1 MLKLEPAIV
10 QEDQKLAVIC
20 DHRLSYD
27 VANRRPFT
35 GPMGETFLNQLR
47 KADINVAACYL
58 ACCNDH
64 DHERVSVD
72 DQSVV
77 DNLLDLR
84 IDLTNFQPNLVLLV
98 GRLALR
104 LAGVHK
110 SLDVYRG
117 SLFICDDNDSPF
129 YGFKCL
135 AVYPAKEAIRDVQKS
150 VFLQFDLRR
159 AKRECSSPKLELPDL
174 RLYPDLNFNDLMEK
188 LKAIQPGATISVDIE
203 GGIPNPESKKYPHTK
218 GITCVGIA
226 TSPTEA
232 FILNPW
238 DFSEA
243 NAASL
248 IKEFG
253 RIAADPRIGKILQNS
268 LYDNFVFCW
277 LWKVMLR
284 SVVWDTMLSGW
295 ELFAEMP
302 KSLEA
307 QVSIT
312 TRWPYYK
319 DERTVEDKLT
329 HYLYCLKDA
338 AYTYEIAESHK
349 RALKGKSLEHF
360 QFNMRL
366 LPAILYSELRGIRYR
381 KDDAAQALAEVNSQ
395 LSVIQARIDTI
406 VGKPL
411 NVNSPKQCTEYLYST
426 LGYEKQY
433 KKDYK
438 TGKESLTADV
448 NALLYLLKKY
458 NSPQIILQILKYRTL
473 DSLRETL
480 EITTDEDQR
489 VRCSYN
495 VVGTDTG
502 RLACQGSPT
511 RSGANLQ
518 TITKKLRYL
527 YQADE
532 GYDFFECDLAGA
544 DGWTVAAMCHLAGDS
559 TMLQD
564 YIHGLKPAKI
574 IGLMYNEYMQVV
586 KTGSKQAIA
595 SFRSSINGLSREEL
609 KQMCDAFSTKGWLY
623 DACKATQ
630 HGSNYD
636 MKPPTMSAN
645 LLRQSYK
652 KSGSPIYVS
661 VKDCDILQK
670 LYLSRYPGIK
680 KMHLNINGILA
691 STRRLTA
698 ASGNTRR
705 FFGNPSDAT
714 IQRAAYAHLPQH
726 NTTYAT
732 KLALLRLWEDPENWR
747 NGLPII
753 EPLHQIHDAIAGQW
767 PTEVRDWAVR
777 RVRTYFANE
786 IDIDGYKLTIPFE
799 GHWGTDWG
807 TMPNDI

>member
-1 MLKLEPAIV
+1 MLKTQPAILLD
-10 QEDQKLAVIC
+10 DQKIAVIC
-20 DHRLSYD
+20 DHRSSYD
-27 VANRRPFT
+27 VAQNRPFT

-58 ACCNDH
+58 ACCNDNQ
-64 DHERVSVD
+64 HEHVSVD
-72 DQSVV
+72 DDGVV
-77 DNLLDLR
+77 TNMLDLR
-84 IDLTNFQPNLVLLV
+84 VDLTNYQPNLILLV
-98 GRLALR
+98 GRLSLR
-104 LAGVHK
+104 LAGIHK
-110 SLDVYRG
+110 TLDVYRG
-117 SLFICDDNDSPF
+117 SLFICDDSSSPF

-135 AVYPAKEAIRDVQKS
+135 AVYPAKEAVRDTEKS
-150 VFLQFDLRR
+150 VALQFDLRR
-159 AKRECSSPKLELPDL
+159 AKRESSSPKLILPDL
-174 RLYPDLNFNDLMEK
+174 RLFPDLNYQDLMDK
-188 LKAIQPGATISVDIE
+188 LKAIQPGMTISVDIE
-203 GGIPNPESKKYPHTK
+203 GGIPNPDSKKYPHTK

-238 DFSEA
+238 DFSET
-243 NAASL
+243 NAAAL
-248 IKEFG
+248 IREFG
-253 RIAADPRIGKILQNS
+253 RIAADPKIYKILQNS

-302 KSLEA
+302 KSLEF

-319 DERTVEDKLT
+319 DEGGSGDKLT

-349 RALKGKSLEHF
+349 RALKGPSLEHF
-360 QFNMRL
+360 RFNMRL

-381 KDDAAQALAEVNSQ
+381 KNDAAQALAEVNSQ
-395 LSVIQARIDTI
+395 LAIIQARIDAI

-411 NVNSPKQCTEYLYST
+411 NVNSPKQCVEYLYNT

-438 TGKESLTADV
+438 NGKESLTADV

-480 EITTDEDQR
+480 EITTDEDDR

-527 YQADE
+527 YCADE
-532 GYDFFECDLAGA
+532 GYDFFECDLSGA

-559 TMLQD
+559 TMLRD
-564 YIHGLKPAKI
+564 YDAGLKPAKI
-574 IGLMYNEYMQVV
+574 IGLMYNEFMEAM
-586 KTGSKQAIA
+586 KRSKSAA
-595 SFRSSINGLSREEL
+595 ANFRSEINKLSRDEL
-609 KQMCDAFSTKGWLY
+609 RVMCDAFSTKGWLY

-630 HGSNYD
+630 HGTNYA

-652 KSGSPIYVS
+652 KAGSPIYVS

-670 LYLSRYPGIK
+670 LYLSRYPGISA
-680 KMHLNINGILA
+680 MHRNINGLLA
-691 STRRLTA
+691 SVRKLTA

-705 FFGNPSDAT
+705 FFGNPNDQVT
-714 IQRAAYAHLPQH
+714 QRAAYAHLPQH

-747 NGLPII
+747 GGLPII

-767 PTEVRDWAVR
+767 PVEMRDWAVR

-786 IDIDGYKLTIPFE
+786 INIDGYKLIIPFE
-799 GHWGTDWG
+799 GHWGSDWG
-807 TMPNDI
+807 NMPNEI